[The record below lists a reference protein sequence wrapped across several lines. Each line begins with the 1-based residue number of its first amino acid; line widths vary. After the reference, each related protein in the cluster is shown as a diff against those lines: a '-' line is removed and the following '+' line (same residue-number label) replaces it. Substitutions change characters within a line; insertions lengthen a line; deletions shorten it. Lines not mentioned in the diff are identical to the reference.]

1 MTLQLQRSQ
10 YLSENITIKA
20 RVWTLLIR
28 CLTFEDWRNLEHPE
42 TANRK
47 HLPESQL
54 HKKHGNAREDKCNEI
69 WYKKSAAAIF
79 VTPIEG
85 LIRHLNL
92 VAN

>member
-10 YLSENITIKA
+10 YLSEIDLIIA
-20 RVWTLLIR
+20 WLRTLSIR
-28 CLTFEDWRNLEHPE
+28 SLTFEDWRNLEHPK

-47 HLPESQL
+47 HLPEGQL

-79 VTPIEG
+79 VTPVEG
-85 LIRHLNL
+85 LNL
-92 VAN
+92 FC